1 MHKRNTADKVV
12 LKKMIAEKLKE
23 GKTATTVINEINKSN
38 PEYNKTIINTYYYNL
53 MKEIRNKW
61 EKDEFMV
68 EVKAWIREQYL
79 NVFEMAIQ
87 KQNIK
92 EARQILDSLA
102 KVSGMHVTKNEV
114 TIVDQDIKFKFDI
127 PDIDTPYEDVDED
140 DDEVVRRPKQ
150 TKADAKPKE
159 QQTEKIEIINRL
171 EKEKKV
177 IQKKS
182 EIKKEV
188 KAPKVQ
194 AKPKRVNNID
204 WTKEY
209 ENGSY
214 DDDDLDMYF

>member
-1 MHKRNTADKVV
+1 MAMHKRNTADKVV

-53 MKEIRNKW
+53 MRDIRKKW
-61 EKDEFMV
+61 ENDDFMV

-114 TIVDQDIKFKFDI
+114 TIVDQDIKFKFDL
-127 PDIDTPYEDVDED
+127 PDIDTPYEEVDED
-140 DDEVVRRPKQ
+140 EDE
-150 TKADAKPKE
+150 DNKPKE
-159 QQTEKIEIINRL
+159 IEN
-171 EKEKKV
+171 V
-177 IQKKS
+177 
-182 EIKKEV
+182 
-188 KAPKVQ
+188 
-194 AKPKRVNNID
+194 
-204 WTKEY
+204 
-209 ENGSY
+209 
-214 DDDDLDMYF
+214 

>member
-12 LKKMIAEKLKE
+12 LKKMIAQKLKE

-114 TIVDQDIKFKFDI
+114 TIVDQDIKFKFDL

-140 DDEVVRRPKQ
+140 EDE
-150 TKADAKPKE
+150 DEDNKPKE
-159 QQTEKIEIINRL
+159 IEN
-171 EKEKKV
+171 E
-177 IQKKS
+177 
-182 EIKKEV
+182 
-188 KAPKVQ
+188 
-194 AKPKRVNNID
+194 
-204 WTKEY
+204 
-209 ENGSY
+209 
-214 DDDDLDMYF
+214 

>member
-12 LKKMIAEKLKE
+12 LKKMIAQKLKE

-114 TIVDQDIKFKFDI
+114 TIVDQDIKFKFDL

-140 DDEVVRRPKQ
+140 EEDN
-150 TKADAKPKE
+150 KPKE
-159 QQTEKIEIINRL
+159 IEN
-171 EKEKKV
+171 E
-177 IQKKS
+177 
-182 EIKKEV
+182 
-188 KAPKVQ
+188 
-194 AKPKRVNNID
+194 
-204 WTKEY
+204 
-209 ENGSY
+209 
-214 DDDDLDMYF
+214 

>member
-12 LKKMIAEKLKE
+12 LKKMIAQKLKE

-53 MKEIRNKW
+53 MREIRKKW
-61 EKDEFMV
+61 ENDEFMV

-79 NVFEMAIQ
+79 NVFEMAIE

-114 TIVDQDIKFKFDI
+114 TIIDQDIKFKFDL

-140 DDEVVRRPKQ
+140 EDDKP
-150 TKADAKPKE
+150 KPKE
-159 QQTEKIEIINRL
+159 IEN
-171 EKEKKV
+171 E
-177 IQKKS
+177 
-182 EIKKEV
+182 
-188 KAPKVQ
+188 
-194 AKPKRVNNID
+194 
-204 WTKEY
+204 
-209 ENGSY
+209 
-214 DDDDLDMYF
+214 

>member
-114 TIVDQDIKFKFDI
+114 TIVDQDIKFKFDL

-140 DDEVVRRPKQ
+140 EDE
-150 TKADAKPKE
+150 DNKPKE
-159 QQTEKIEIINRL
+159 IEN
-171 EKEKKV
+171 E
-177 IQKKS
+177 
-182 EIKKEV
+182 
-188 KAPKVQ
+188 
-194 AKPKRVNNID
+194 
-204 WTKEY
+204 
-209 ENGSY
+209 
-214 DDDDLDMYF
+214 

>member
-1 MHKRNTADKVV
+1 MAMHKRNTADKVV
-12 LKKMIAEKLKE
+12 LKKMIAQKLKE

-114 TIVDQDIKFKFDI
+114 TIVDQDIKFKFDL
-127 PDIDTPYEDVDED
+127 PDIDTPYEEVDED
-140 DDEVVRRPKQ
+140 EDE
-150 TKADAKPKE
+150 DNKPKE
-159 QQTEKIEIINRL
+159 IEN
-171 EKEKKV
+171 E
-177 IQKKS
+177 
-182 EIKKEV
+182 
-188 KAPKVQ
+188 
-194 AKPKRVNNID
+194 
-204 WTKEY
+204 
-209 ENGSY
+209 
-214 DDDDLDMYF
+214 

>member
-1 MHKRNTADKVV
+1 MAMHKRNTADKVV

-114 TIVDQDIKFKFDI
+114 TIVDQDIKFKFDL

-140 DDEVVRRPKQ
+140 EDD
-150 TKADAKPKE
+150 KPKE
-159 QQTEKIEIINRL
+159 IEN
-171 EKEKKV
+171 E
-177 IQKKS
+177 
-182 EIKKEV
+182 
-188 KAPKVQ
+188 
-194 AKPKRVNNID
+194 
-204 WTKEY
+204 
-209 ENGSY
+209 
-214 DDDDLDMYF
+214 

>member
-1 MHKRNTADKVV
+1 MAMHKRNTADKVV
-12 LKKMIAEKLKE
+12 LKKMIAQKLKE

-53 MKEIRNKW
+53 MREIRKKW
-61 EKDEFMV
+61 ENDEFMV

-79 NVFEMAIQ
+79 NVFEMAIE

-140 DDEVVRRPKQ
+140 EDN
-150 TKADAKPKE
+150 KPKE
-159 QQTEKIEIINRL
+159 IEN
-171 EKEKKV
+171 E
-177 IQKKS
+177 
-182 EIKKEV
+182 
-188 KAPKVQ
+188 
-194 AKPKRVNNID
+194 
-204 WTKEY
+204 
-209 ENGSY
+209 
-214 DDDDLDMYF
+214 

>member
-12 LKKMIAEKLKE
+12 LKKMIAQKLKE

-79 NVFEMAIQ
+79 NVFEMAIE

-114 TIVDQDIKFKFDI
+114 TIVDQDIKFKFDL

-140 DDEVVRRPKQ
+140 EEDN
-150 TKADAKPKE
+150 KPKE
-159 QQTEKIEIINRL
+159 IEN
-171 EKEKKV
+171 E
-177 IQKKS
+177 
-182 EIKKEV
+182 
-188 KAPKVQ
+188 
-194 AKPKRVNNID
+194 
-204 WTKEY
+204 
-209 ENGSY
+209 
-214 DDDDLDMYF
+214 

>member
-1 MHKRNTADKVV
+1 MAMNKRNTADRVV
-12 LKKMIAEKLKE
+12 LKKMIAQKLKE

-53 MKEIRNKW
+53 MREIKKKW
-61 EKDEFMV
+61 ENDEFMV

-79 NVFEMAIQ
+79 NVFEMAIE

-140 DDEVVRRPKQ
+140 EDE
-150 TKADAKPKE
+150 DNKPKE
-159 QQTEKIEIINRL
+159 IEN
-171 EKEKKV
+171 E
-177 IQKKS
+177 
-182 EIKKEV
+182 
-188 KAPKVQ
+188 
-194 AKPKRVNNID
+194 
-204 WTKEY
+204 
-209 ENGSY
+209 
-214 DDDDLDMYF
+214 

>member
-1 MHKRNTADKVV
+1 MAMHKRNTADKVV
-12 LKKMIAEKLKE
+12 LKKMIAQKLKE

-114 TIVDQDIKFKFDI
+114 TIVDQDIKFKFDL

-140 DDEVVRRPKQ
+140 EDE
-150 TKADAKPKE
+150 DNKPKE
-159 QQTEKIEIINRL
+159 IEN
-171 EKEKKV
+171 E
-177 IQKKS
+177 
-182 EIKKEV
+182 
-188 KAPKVQ
+188 
-194 AKPKRVNNID
+194 
-204 WTKEY
+204 
-209 ENGSY
+209 
-214 DDDDLDMYF
+214 

>member
-12 LKKMIAEKLKE
+12 LKKMIAQKLKE

-53 MKEIRNKW
+53 MREIRKKW
-61 EKDEFMV
+61 ENDEFMV

-79 NVFEMAIQ
+79 NVFEMAIE

-127 PDIDTPYEDVDED
+127 PDLDDTPYEDVDED
-140 DDEVVRRPKQ
+140 DD
-150 TKADAKPKE
+150 DKPKE
-159 QQTEKIEIINRL
+159 IEN
-171 EKEKKV
+171 E
-177 IQKKS
+177 
-182 EIKKEV
+182 
-188 KAPKVQ
+188 
-194 AKPKRVNNID
+194 
-204 WTKEY
+204 
-209 ENGSY
+209 
-214 DDDDLDMYF
+214 

>member
-12 LKKMIAEKLKE
+12 LKKMIAQKLKE

-53 MKEIRNKW
+53 MREIRKKW
-61 EKDEFMV
+61 ENDDFMV

-79 NVFEMAIQ
+79 NVFEMAIE

-127 PDIDTPYEDVDED
+127 PDIDEDTPYEDVDED
-140 DDEVVRRPKQ
+140 EDN
-150 TKADAKPKE
+150 KPKE
-159 QQTEKIEIINRL
+159 IKEIEN
-171 EKEKKV
+171 E
-177 IQKKS
+177 
-182 EIKKEV
+182 
-188 KAPKVQ
+188 
-194 AKPKRVNNID
+194 
-204 WTKEY
+204 
-209 ENGSY
+209 
-214 DDDDLDMYF
+214 

>member
-1 MHKRNTADKVV
+1 MAMHKRNTADKVV
-12 LKKMIAEKLKE
+12 LKKMSAQKLKE

-68 EVKAWIREQYL
+68 EVKAWIRKQYL

-92 EARQILDSLA
+92 ESRQILDSLA

-140 DDEVVRRPKQ
+140 DDEDNK
-150 TKADAKPKE
+150 
-159 QQTEKIEIINRL
+159 
-171 EKEKKV
+171 
-177 IQKKS
+177 
-182 EIKKEV
+182 
-188 KAPKVQ
+188 
-194 AKPKRVNNID
+194 
-204 WTKEY
+204 
-209 ENGSY
+209 
-214 DDDDLDMYF
+214 

>member
-1 MHKRNTADKVV
+1 MAMHKRNTADKVV

-53 MKEIRNKW
+53 MREIRNKW

-114 TIVDQDIKFKFDI
+114 TIVDQDIKFKFDL

-140 DDEVVRRPKQ
+140 EEDN
-150 TKADAKPKE
+150 KPKE
-159 QQTEKIEIINRL
+159 IEN
-171 EKEKKV
+171 E
-177 IQKKS
+177 
-182 EIKKEV
+182 
-188 KAPKVQ
+188 
-194 AKPKRVNNID
+194 
-204 WTKEY
+204 
-209 ENGSY
+209 
-214 DDDDLDMYF
+214 

>member
-1 MHKRNTADKVV
+1 MAMHKRNTADKVV
-12 LKKMIAEKLKE
+12 LKKMIAQKLKE

-114 TIVDQDIKFKFDI
+114 TIVDQDIKFKFDL
-127 PDIDTPYEDVDED
+127 PDIDTPYEDVDVD
-140 DDEVVRRPKQ
+140 DDE
-150 TKADAKPKE
+150 DNKPKE
-159 QQTEKIEIINRL
+159 IEN
-171 EKEKKV
+171 E
-177 IQKKS
+177 
-182 EIKKEV
+182 
-188 KAPKVQ
+188 
-194 AKPKRVNNID
+194 
-204 WTKEY
+204 
-209 ENGSY
+209 
-214 DDDDLDMYF
+214 

>member
-1 MHKRNTADKVV
+1 MAMHKRNTADKVV

-53 MKEIRNKW
+53 MRDIRKKW
-61 EKDEFMV
+61 ENDDFMV

-114 TIVDQDIKFKFDI
+114 TIVDQDIKFKFDL
-127 PDIDTPYEDVDED
+127 PDIDTPYEEVDED
-140 DDEVVRRPKQ
+140 EDE
-150 TKADAKPKE
+150 DNKPKE
-159 QQTEKIEIINRL
+159 IEN
-171 EKEKKV
+171 E
-177 IQKKS
+177 
-182 EIKKEV
+182 
-188 KAPKVQ
+188 
-194 AKPKRVNNID
+194 
-204 WTKEY
+204 
-209 ENGSY
+209 
-214 DDDDLDMYF
+214 